1 MSLGLL
7 IVPFVTWSIA
17 ASTVAAMFIRPRRIP
32 EAVWA
37 CLGAGLLLALRLI
50 PFNEALGAVTKG
62 YDVYLFLTGMMVLAE
77 LARREGVFDWL
88 AGVAIRTAGIIRV
101 SRKRYQIPMLRDFW
115 KPFLKQYFRK
125 VILVAKASH
134 IDRQ

>member
-1 MSLGLL
+1 MFLGLI

-37 CLGAGLLLALRLI
+37 CLGAGLLLDLRLI

-62 YDVYLFLTGMMVLAE
+62 Y
-77 LARREGVFDWL
+77 WL
-88 AGVAIRTAGIIRV
+88 AGVAMRTAGD
-101 SRKRYQIPMLRDFW
+101 LRARLFT
-115 KPFLKQYFRK
+115 
-125 VILVAKASH
+125 LVYLVGIVVTTVLSN
-134 IDRQ
+134 DSTRLTGS